1 MFSDVYGFTGRIYV
15 LQISNAEML
24 YRIKSFVTDH
34 VIQTFDAQS
43 YTTSLLNHKTF
54 KLYIVEVKKYI
65 TAQKR
70 INVGHYCWI
79 LFLTWS
85 FLNMI

>member
-1 MFSDVYGFTGRIYV
+1 MFVVETMLLDRKMHYSCFSDVYGFTGRIYV

-65 TAQKR
+65 TAQKT
-70 INVGHYCWI
+70 N
-79 LFLTWS
+79 
-85 FLNMI
+85 